1 VRYLRTFIRF
11 WWDFIV
17 GDDWRLALGVLATI
31 SAVSVLADHGADPWW
46 LLPPAI
52 MGLLAASVSVAARK
66 PGARSIDTPAHTQGD
81 HEGEA

>member
-1 VRYLRTFIRF
+1 MKYIGAFLRF

-17 GDDWRLALGVLATI
+17 GDDWRLAVGVLATI
-31 SAVSVLADHGADPWW
+31 SAVSVLADHGTDPWW

-52 MGLLAASVSVAARK
+52 MGLLAASVSAAARK

-81 HEGEA
+81 HEGGA